1 MWDRSGGEG
10 RVFFS
15 PYKHW
20 GPPRVTRQV
29 PRLQL
34 MVLSVPGVQ
43 LDMQD
48 NPELVRLGKKN
59 SW

>member
-1 MWDRSGGEG
+1 MMW
-10 RVFFS
+10 
-15 PYKHW
+15 H
-20 GPPRVTRQV
+20 V

-34 MVLSVPGVQ
+34 MVLVVSGVQ

-48 NPELVRLGKKN
+48 NPELVRLAKKN